1 MLVGQ
6 QKIATKLCDQ
16 KLYGPKLYK
25 LCEFI
30 PFLESFNVQPFKHIH
45 NLHWWSARIQA
56 APKYRAFIWEERL
69 FLHAL
74 IFCESTYGICIAIW
88 NHKYYSQIE
97 HCYALLWCVLI
108 QLPAVMLCTD
118 IGNKNTSSLHALTF
132 CETSLLPLSMLYKHI
147 GHKNTSHLHGLTSCE
162 NSHLPLLMLSNHI
175 GHKNTSHLHALT
187 VCEHSKSFC
196 VMLYNYSGHNYT

>member
-16 KLYGPKLYK
+16 KLYGPKLYR

-45 NLHWWSARIQA
+45 NLHWWSAMIQA

-88 NHKYYSQIE
+88 NHKYYKQIE

-108 QLPAVMLCTD
+108 QFPAVMLCTD
-118 IGNKNTSSLHALTF
+118 IG
-132 CETSLLPLSMLYKHI
+132 
-147 GHKNTSHLHGLTSCE
+147 HKRTSHLRALTSCDDS
-162 NSHLPLLMLSNHI
+162 NYFWLMPSNHI
-175 GHKNTSHLHALT
+175 GHRDISLHRALNS
-187 VCEHSKSFC
+187 CGF
-196 VMLYNYSGHNYT
+196 